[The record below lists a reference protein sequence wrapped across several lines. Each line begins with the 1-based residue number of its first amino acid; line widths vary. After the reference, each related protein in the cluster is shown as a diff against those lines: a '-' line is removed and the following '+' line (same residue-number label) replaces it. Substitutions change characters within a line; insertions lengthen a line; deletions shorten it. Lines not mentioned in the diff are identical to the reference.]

1 MQERTCRFVLPSGL
15 LCKRRVGASV
25 ELCWQHEHGLNK
37 RLRSWAKSNVL
48 VFVVS
53 IVSLFAT
60 VVGAILTVIL
70 SGPSTLVQP
79 NSAPDG
85 RSQITMRRQTPPPQQ
100 TARAAPTDR
109 PQTSIASRRSPSVTA
124 PTYSMAVELKPAVIR
139 QPLDPLT
146 LRLAGEGGQ
155 FEAAQIIS
163 CLNDRGAAESC
174 PSVHDVWVIHLRD
187 ELRNKGVEFSELN
200 AIVASLEARPTV
212 EGLRAAV
219 PVLRA
224 VADQL
229 IQMAHREEERR
240 SEEKEKQLASRAAER
255 QSART
260 ERQASTSG
268 AAQQAGTVG
277 PEQQQPELVLPAH
290 VSMANLTLSRT
301 ERISLSERAGN
312 LAGRIDICMARQR
325 EGEKSERDIA
335 SYCNYMYGDSVIDI
349 RNRLRNAGTTLD
361 PLEQAVQRI
370 QNGPAIADL
379 QFTAR
384 LLDRISQEL
393 GKANQ

>member
-1 MQERTCRFVLPSGL
+1 
-15 LCKRRVGASV
+15 
-25 ELCWQHEHGLNK
+25 
-37 RLRSWAKSNVL
+37 
-48 VFVVS
+48 
-53 IVSLFAT
+53 
-60 VVGAILTVIL
+60 
-70 SGPSTLVQP
+70 
-79 NSAPDG
+79 
-85 RSQITMRRQTPPPQQ
+85 
-100 TARAAPTDR
+100 
-109 PQTSIASRRSPSVTA
+109 
-124 PTYSMAVELKPAVIR
+124 
-139 QPLDPLT
+139 
-146 LRLAGEGGQ
+146 
-155 FEAAQIIS
+155 
-163 CLNDRGAAESC
+163 
-174 PSVHDVWVIHLRD
+174 VHDVWVIHLRD